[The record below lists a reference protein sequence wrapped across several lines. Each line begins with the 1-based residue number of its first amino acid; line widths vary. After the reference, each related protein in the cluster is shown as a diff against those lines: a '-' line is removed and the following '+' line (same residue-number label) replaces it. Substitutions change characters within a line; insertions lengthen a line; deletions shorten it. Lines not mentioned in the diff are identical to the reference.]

1 MRRLI
6 TFSVSFLLC
15 LLGQSQGL
23 TIGTTSPHPSAIVE
37 ISSNNKGFLLPLVS
51 QVQRISINN
60 PAEGLLVYDS
70 TLHRFYQF
78 QNGTWRYILNDDFWV
93 ESTNR
98 KFVYNLTD
106 SVGIGTTI
114 PQHRLDVNG
123 DIRVR
128 GDVAVAGAVT
138 VNGLASAPTLASTG
152 SMNADGSLTAT
163 GDITA
168 DNDFIVNDPAAILQ
182 FKNNGVNKVFYQL
195 SGDDLRFG
203 TNAGNANG
211 KVKLRMNGSDV
222 FQLDASSNVAL
233 LKYAGSV
240 EYGKLVIGK
249 KLIRSFS
256 SDPGNNYLTVL
267 YGLVS
272 SDGTALS
279 LWPSSATTVK
289 VSTGVYD
296 IDTKMTETSP
306 KGSIVVTAAGN
317 TPRICTGRYLS
328 SGVYRVEIFNMSGNH
343 VDQNFYFMINDPLN

>member
-1 MRRLI
+1 MKRLI
-6 TFSVSFLLC
+6 IFLGFTFSC
-15 LLGQSQGL
+15 LLGRSQSL
-23 TIGTTSPHPSAIVE
+23 SIGTASPHPSAVVE
-37 ISSNNKGFLLPLVS
+37 ITSDSKGFLLPLVS
-51 QVQRISINN
+51 QLQRIGLSN
-60 PAEGLLVYDS
+60 PAEGLLVYDTS
-70 TLHRFYQF
+70 LHRFYQF
-78 QNGTWRYILNDDFWV
+78 QNGSWRYILNDDFWV
-93 ESTNR
+93 ESTSR
-98 KFVYNLTD
+98 KFVYNVTD
-106 SVGIGTTI
+106 SIGIGTTI

-123 DIRVR
+123 DIRAR
-128 GDVAVAGAVT
+128 GDVTVAGAVT
-138 VNGLASAPTLASTG
+138 VNGLASAANLATTG
-152 SMNADGSLTAT
+152 SMNADGSLSAT

-182 FKNNGVNKVFYQL
+182 FKNNSINKVFYQL

-211 KVKLRMNGSDV
+211 KVKIRMNGSDV
-222 FQLDASSNVAL
+222 FQVDASSNLAL

-249 KLIRSFS
+249 KIIRSFS

-267 YGLVS
+267 YGLIS
-272 SDGTALS
+272 NDGTALS
-279 LWPSSATTVK
+279 LWPSSATSVK

-328 SGVYRVEIFNMSGNH
+328 NGVYRVEIFNMSGNR